1 MRSAAHNF
9 AVVQHENLIG
19 MADRSGSLRDQNE
32 RLQPLLG
39 RQSLA
44 ELGVGGII
52 QGAGCII

>member
-9 AVVQHENLIG
+9 AVVQHKNLIS